1 MNYRTVFSKLFIMLL
16 WKDLRK
22 LVDNRTLVYII
33 SWIIYQV
40 YMTTPK
46 IVFGKNEIISL
57 SRVEVL
63 VCIIFL
69 CLMFLLKASLND
81 ISDMS
86 GLWRSRHNKWKNLLM
101 HFDLNGKK
109 WKTIFQGVPLLKFSL
124 IIFVSCAMMSA
135 WKEIPKN
142 CLWYL
147 IWWNV
152 TTCISLLVKVT

>member
-1 MNYRTVFSKLFIMLL
+1 MNDIPGLHDYTS
-16 WKDLRK
+16 
-22 LVDNRTLVYII
+22 NYI
-33 SWIIYQV
+33 W
-40 YMTTPK
+40 
-46 IVFGKNEIISL
+46 KNEIILL

-69 CLMFLLKASLND
+69 RLMFLLKASLND

-124 IIFVSCAMMSA
+124 IIFVLCTMMSA

-147 IWWNV
+147 ILWNV
-152 TTCISLLVKVT
+152 TTCISLLGKVTWNFYWKLNINEKLYL

>member
-1 MNYRTVFSKLFIMLL
+1 MNNITFFYIFFYCFIKSNSRVNHFL
-16 WKDLRK
+16 
-22 LVDNRTLVYII
+22 NYILGLHDYTSNYI
-33 SWIIYQV
+33 L
-40 YMTTPK
+40 
-46 IVFGKNEIISL
+46 KNEIISL
-57 SRVEVL
+57 SRLEVL

-124 IIFVSCAMMSA
+124 IIFVLCTMMSA

-147 IWWNV
+147 IWWNAAA
-152 TTCISLLVKVT
+152 CIFYYEKKLRKIKET